1 MRLCPALRKTRNDSI
16 FFAERS
22 LEIRMKSPTNDLRV
36 IAEIQYKIGLGFLV
50 LTNYDGAIAAL
61 KEAQQ
66 ALDGEV
72 DAQKENSDD
81 ASAAKIKEIEE
92 LKGEIESKI
101 VEIEEEKKVSE
112 IVHSMVMILGL
123 ICFCIVFV

>member
-1 MRLCPALRKTRNDSI
+1 
-16 FFAERS
+16 
-22 LEIRMKSPTNDLRV
+22 MKSPTNDLRV